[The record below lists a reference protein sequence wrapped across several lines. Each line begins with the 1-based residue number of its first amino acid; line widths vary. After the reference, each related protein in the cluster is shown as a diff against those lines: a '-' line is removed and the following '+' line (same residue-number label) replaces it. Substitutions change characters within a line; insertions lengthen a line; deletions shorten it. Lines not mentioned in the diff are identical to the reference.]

1 MPEAIDLNTMSGA
14 GIAAKAIEV
23 MGTMQGKPYTF
34 GGKTTNGF
42 DCSGFVAYVFTQTFP
57 NAAAALAGLNASSI
71 AASPLFVEVDES
83 ERQAGDIIYFPGSG
97 TKHIGIVVD
106 DEFWVGS
113 QSSTGVAKVK
123 FTNPYWSAKPHKY
136 KRFQSVSPVSVM
148 LGRGNAS
155 LMYA

>member
-1 MPEAIDLNTMSGA
+1 MPEAIDLSTMSGT

-23 MGTMQGKPYTF
+23 MGTMQGKVYTF
-34 GGKTTNGF
+34 GGKSTDGF

-71 AASPLFVEVDES
+71 AASPLFVDVAES
-83 ERQAGDIIYFPGSG
+83 DRQAGDIIYFPGSG
-97 TKHIGIVVD
+97 INHIGIVVD
-106 DEFWVGS
+106 HEFWVGS

-123 FTNPYWSAKPHKY
+123 FSNPYWSAKPHKY
-136 KRFQSVSPVSVM
+136 KRFQPVSPASVM
-148 LGRGNAS
+148 LGRGSAS